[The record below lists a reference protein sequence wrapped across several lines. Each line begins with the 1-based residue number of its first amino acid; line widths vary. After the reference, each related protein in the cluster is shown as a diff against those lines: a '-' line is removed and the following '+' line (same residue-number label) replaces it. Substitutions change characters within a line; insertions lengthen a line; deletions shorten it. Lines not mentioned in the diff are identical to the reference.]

1 MCTTTIMPPHSQFLS
16 ECSYVG
22 HNGTCGRRCFREV
35 CSIHYG
41 KKSMPLCKH
50 CGKKGTLTPHGF
62 CTAVET
68 GCRWKSHY
76 ASRLIIKAKLA
87 VPLHEAQ
94 RQAQNIASAEG
105 VMKRVVGEFVDRMVG
120 GACLLASAA
129 FIHLLGRGDMI
140 QGYLGR
146 GGPFYCRHYWVRL
159 DDVDYDVGS
168 AIMAILAPHMAQLGE
183 PELHHDRPSGS
194 QMDDPGSLATLEHFY
209 RAYINETRPRCLAAR
224 QTGCNLRLISRSRE
238 FARLYK

>member
-1 MCTTTIMPPHSQFLS
+1 MPPHSRFLG

-76 ASRLIIKAKLA
+76 ASRLIIKAKLRGTRA
-87 VPLHEAQ
+87 LATSVCADGPV
-94 RQAQNIASAEG
+94 STEG

-120 GACLLASAA
+120 GACLIASAA

-146 GGPFYCRHYWVRL
+146 GGRCYCRHYWVRL

-168 AIMAILAPHMAQLGE
+168 AIMAILAPHSWNTVLGE
-183 PELHHDRPSGS
+183 PELHHDPPSGM

-209 RAYINETRPRCLAAR
+209 RAYQRDPSALLSSAPDWMHSAFNFPQPRLCPPL
-224 QTGCNLRLISRSRE
+224 
-238 FARLYK
+238 